1 MTTIV
6 KAADAAQFLSLV
18 PRMLG
23 YAPRRSLVLIPFAG
37 KRSLGAMRVDLPVDP
52 HARDAA
58 AATFIGMVC
67 RIPSADALTA
77 VVYSDDRFDGGDPP
91 EEPLV
96 HGILRSADAC
106 GLRVADALC
115 VAADGWASY
124 LGRARPV
131 KARSLAAL
139 EIPPE
144 GAAALPPPAGD
155 QWSGAELPAVELAEQ
170 ERVAGALR
178 SLGDAFELLCGP
190 DATAS
195 GRRSTGAQESG
206 AADGGSPH
214 DRRID
219 PAALAAVCDLDDLP
233 TLFEDA
239 LRWDPGE
246 LEPYAAA
253 VLVWCFAR
261 PALRDIALVQWCG
274 DLEDGD
280 EAFAAQLRW
289 EDGEE
294 YPAHL
299 AMHMWG
305 EGAQPDPDRLE
316 SALELARRAA
326 AVAPTSARAGA
337 LATCAWLSWALGRST
352 HADRYAQDA
361 CELEPEHGLAEIVRS
376 FVLAGHLPDWV
387 FRRGGGG

>member
-1 MTTIV
+1 MTMIV

-23 YAPRRSLVLIPFAG
+23 YAPRRSLVIIPFAG
-37 KRSLGAMRVDLPVDP
+37 KRSLGAMRVDLPSDP
-52 HARDAA
+52 DTRDAA

-77 VVYSDDRFDGGDPP
+77 VVYSDDRFEGGDPP
-91 EEPLV
+91 EEALAR
-96 HGILRSADAC
+96 GILRSADAC

-124 LGRARPV
+124 LDKTRPARARP
-131 KARSLAAL
+131 LTAL
-139 EIPPE
+139 S
-144 GAAALPPPAGD
+144 LPPAEAVGLPAPAGD
-155 QWSGAELPAVELAEQ
+155 QWSGAELPHADLAEK
-170 ERVAGALR
+170 ERVAHALR
-178 SLGDAFELLCGP
+178 SLGDAFDLLCGP
-190 DATAS
+190 ES
-195 GRRSTGAQESG
+195 ERSE
-206 AADGGSPH
+206 H
-214 DRRID
+214 ERRID

-233 TLFEDA
+233 SLFEDA
-239 LRWDPGE
+239 LEWDPGA
-246 LEPYAAA
+246 LEPYEAAA
-253 VLVWCFAR
+253 LVWCLAR

-274 DLEDGD
+274 DHDDGE

-289 EDGEE
+289 EEGEE

-305 EGAQPDPDRLE
+305 EGAQPDADRLDR
-316 SALELARRAA
+316 ALELSRRAA
-326 AVAPTSARAGA
+326 AVAPKSVRAGA
-337 LATCAWLSWALGRST
+337 LATCAWLSWARGRST
-352 HADRYAQDA
+352 HADQYAQRA

-387 FRRGGGG
+387 FRRGEGG